1 MSREMPTPLSW
12 RRRTLTLPTLRMP
25 YSVPLL
31 FVLLV
36 TFAPLRGNAFVPLLR
51 LHTQSSLRTTRIP
64 FGISSSCKST
74 RIGQPRYSLP
84 NDIFDIP
91 DHPPQEEEEEEETT
105 SHKSQFLQGDAL
117 HRLRRRIY
125 NLKSG
130 LQEARRHHDTDRIE
144 ELSAAILAGQAQDGE
159 YMYAWHSRQMQQAL
173 QRRDLIQAEVHR
185 HAAGAARDSLPQFQL
200 SGLWVGKYDT
210 TFQLVNITYQGD
222 VLTAYKM
229 TGRDGHVPRGAI
241 TFQVDLTPDVLRG
254 SPVLHDE
261 ERPQQLEPI
270 QLNEEAMEQWG
281 AQYLQ
286 RHAGRGQVAASGY
299 RHAQFIEGQLILVSP
314 YFSFVWLPTGHQVFF
329 GRPSPEL
336 TLQLL
341 RETTEVNVREH
352 LERCY
357 QETEFLQM
365 EAAEDELTTMGNSG
379 NMDIASSIPSSLGDG
394 CFE

>member
-1 MSREMPTPLSW
+1 VTPFTVL
-12 RRRTLTLPTLRMP
+12 LRCCYAP
-25 YSVPLL
+25 LVLL
-31 FVLLV
+31 FV
-36 TFAPLRGNAFVPLLR
+36 TFEPLRGNAFVPLLR
-51 LHTQSSLRTTRIP
+51 FHTPTLRTTARIP
-64 FGISSSCKST
+64 FFFFLNGESSFKVSAS
-74 RIGQPRYSLP
+74 RNRPQYSLP
-84 NDIFDIP
+84 NDLFDIP
-91 DHPPQEEEEEEETT
+91 DHPHHEEEEEEENTQ
-105 SHKSQFLQGDAL
+105 SQFLQGDAL
-117 HRLRRRIY
+117 HRLRRRLY

-130 LQEARRHHDTDRIE
+130 LLEARRSHDTDRIE
-144 ELSAAILAGQAQDGE
+144 ELSAAILSGQAQDGE
-159 YMYAWHSRQMQQAL
+159 YMYAWHSRQLQQAL
-173 QRRDLIQAEVHR
+173 QRRDPSQAEVHR
-185 HAAGAARDSLPQFQL
+185 QAARAARDSLPQFQL

-241 TFQVDLTPDVLRG
+241 TFQVDLTPDVLENA
-254 SPVLHDE
+254 SPVLHDSDDD
-261 ERPQQLEPI
+261 RHSYPPQEQLEPI
-270 QLNEEAMEQWG
+270 QLNEEATEQWG

-286 RHAGRGQVAASGY
+286 RHAGRGQVAAAGY

-341 RETTEVNVREH
+341 RETTEENVREH

-365 EAAEDELTTMGNSG
+365 EAAEEEQTMAGSS
-379 NMDIASSIPSSLGDG
+379 MDSSSSIPSSVTDG